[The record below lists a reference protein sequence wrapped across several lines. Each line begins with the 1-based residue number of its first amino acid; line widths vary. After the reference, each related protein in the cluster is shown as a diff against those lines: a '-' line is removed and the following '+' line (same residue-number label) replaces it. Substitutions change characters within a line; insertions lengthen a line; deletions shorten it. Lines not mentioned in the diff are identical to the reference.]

1 MAVVH
6 SIGFDETTE
15 QRMRNVFYTL
25 SEKDKRR
32 FAAIQAVQLGHGGI
46 SYVADVLGCSIRTI
60 SRGIEELDQLPE
72 QDTPGR
78 VRREGAGRPKN
89 RTRLGTRTEPA
100 GTA

>member
-1 MAVVH
+1 MAAT
-6 SIGFDETTE
+6 GLMRFDETTE
-15 QRMRNVFYTL
+15 QRIRNVFPTL
-25 SEKDKRR
+25 SEKDRRR

-46 SYVADVLGCSIRTI
+46 SDVAEVLGCSIRTI

-89 RTRLGTRTEPA
+89 PPRFGDRTKPA